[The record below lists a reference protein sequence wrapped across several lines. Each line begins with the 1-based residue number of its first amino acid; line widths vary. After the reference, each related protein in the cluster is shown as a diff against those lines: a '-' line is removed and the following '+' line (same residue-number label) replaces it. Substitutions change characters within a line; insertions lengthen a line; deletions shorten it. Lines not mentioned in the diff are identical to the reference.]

1 MILKKYKLA
10 FFILSVVLGVGAI
23 QSNAVDAAN
32 SASAEAIFFV
42 SWYNVGES
50 ALEGLDGVIS
60 VSNGWKDRKE
70 INTVI
75 YDPDRIDI
83 DRMVSALKKAGTYL
97 GIAGE

>member
-1 MILKKYKLA
+1 
-10 FFILSVVLGVGAI
+10 
-23 QSNAVDAAN
+23 
-32 SASAEAIFFV
+32 
-42 SWYNVGES
+42 
-50 ALEGLDGVIS
+50 VIS